1 MVQAYYKWPVILNF
15 GGFNLQT
22 AGDGTH
28 LLSAV
33 RVFSNEPFGGT
44 AVVPTC
50 T

>member
-1 MVQAYYKWPVILNF
+1 MVQAYYKWPVMLNF

-33 RVFSNEPFGGT
+33 RVFSNEPFGGSP
-44 AVVPTC
+44 VGGTC
-50 T
+50 